1 MESARTQLGEVM
13 GQMRGNFVKIEER
26 GEKLSDMEKRA
37 EKLQAES
44 EKFAVF
50 RLIYLLSFFQQCF
63 FRKQLERLKEEQCFK
78 T

>member
-13 GQMRGNFVKIEER
+13 GLMRGNLTKIEER

-44 EKFAVF
+44 EQFAVF
-50 RLIYLLSFFQQCF
+50 KYIFRLTFVSSLY
-63 FRKQLERLKEEQCFK
+63 FRKQQER
-78 T
+78 

>member
-1 MESARTQLGEVM
+1 MDSARTQLGEVM
-13 GQMRGNFVKIEER
+13 GLMRGNLTKIEER

-50 RLIYLLSFFQQCF
+50 L
-63 FRKQLERLKEEQCFK
+63 
-78 T
+78 

>member
-1 MESARTQLGEVM
+1 M
-13 GQMRGNFVKIEER
+13 GLLRGNLVKIEER

-50 RLIYLLSFFQQCF
+50 RLIFLLSFFQQCLF
-63 FRKQLERLKEEQCFK
+63 
-78 T
+78 

>member
-13 GQMRGNFVKIEER
+13 GLLRGNLVKIEER
-26 GEKLSDMEKRA
+26 EEKLIDMEKRA

-50 RLIYLLSFFQQCF
+50 KYIPPPFLSLLY
-63 FRKQLERLKEEQCFK
+63 FRKQQEK
-78 T
+78 